1 MLLLVRISPRTD
13 GKGTKNFGK
22 KYSLSKKNCKKGVDL
37 WKKENRAKYYGH
49 KNTLTLAR
57 LTIIRCLVV
66 GP

>member
-13 GKGTKNFGK
+13 GKDTKKLWNND
-22 KYSLSKKNCKKGVDL
+22 SLSKKICKKGVDL

-57 LTIIRCLVV
+57 LAIIRCLVV